1 MLTSSNYS
9 RRSWFCRIRLS
20 SSHEKT
26 TKTAVALKL
35 FPFATVSL
43 EKSSFEMTVR
53 ETLFCFHTV
62 ILCYLDS
69 CKVKKQD
76 KNCWPKPGST
86 VQKRQ
91 FMIPTAA
98 KAVENQKSKIRTV
111 NTTAVWA
118 AASPWQLIFYY
129 NPVCAGCI
137 MVLGASR
144 PYYFSKSQS
153 KNIAFEGCRRARV
166 PWESIF
172 YR

>member
-1 MLTSSNYS
+1 MLLPFLKLTLCCDSSGSRKDLFYCRFRVLTSSNYS

-26 TKTAVALKL
+26 TKTTVAQRI

-76 KNCWPKPGST
+76 KNCRSKSRPT
-86 VQKRQ
+86 VQKGQ
-91 FMIPTAA
+91 FKISTAA
-98 KAVENQKSKIRTV
+98 KTVENQKSKIRTV
-111 NTTAVWA
+111 NTTAV
-118 AASPWQLIFYY
+118 
-129 NPVCAGCI
+129 
-137 MVLGASR
+137 
-144 PYYFSKSQS
+144 
-153 KNIAFEGCRRARV
+153 
-166 PWESIF
+166 
-172 YR
+172 